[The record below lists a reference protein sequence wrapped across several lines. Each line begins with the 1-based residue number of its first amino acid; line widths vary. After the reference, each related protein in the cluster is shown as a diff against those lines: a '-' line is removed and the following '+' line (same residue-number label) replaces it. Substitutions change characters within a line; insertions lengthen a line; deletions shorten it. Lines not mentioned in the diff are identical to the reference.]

1 MYQRAPDTFF
11 MYICAQKRGIME
23 KYFENKKVEGK
34 LKLAFGMTLATLLVA
49 IVVAVISISVMSND
63 MRKFYKEAYNNSTI
77 SMEIR
82 KNLQYSGKMVLW
94 SMTTTDTDKTNEYL
108 NQVEKTG
115 DNIKSN
121 LDSIMKSYSDK
132 KVTQELSDEFSNLK
146 EIRETL
152 VSYASNNYNDKA
164 LEVFNGD
171 YNASVE
177 KLQTLLGKI
186 SSNASKEAKTQYST
200 ARTVGTV
207 CLVLMIVIGISSVI
221 LSMRISKV
229 IVNVLMKPIRE
240 IENATKKLKAGNL
253 DVEIAYKSEDELGTL
268 AANFEDAC
276 KFMHEVIVD
285 AGELLGEL
293 SRGNFRVATKIEDKY
308 VGEFNSLIMAMRSLR
323 TDLSFTL
330 SKINEASD
338 QVAAGS
344 EQLAGGAQVLAE
356 GATEQA
362 GAVQELTATVENVSN
377 MASTVAEE
385 AEESYQHVLTAVNH
399 AEESKNNLTDLTNAM
414 ETISATSQEIQKI
427 IGAIEDI
434 ASQTNLLSL
443 NASIEAARAG
453 EQGKGFAVVAN
464 QIGKLAADSA
474 QSAVNTRELIEKS
487 LVEVEHGNDITAKTV
502 EALNEILEMM
512 TEFAKA
518 SKQSSEVSKN
528 QAEMLGQIEKGIEQI
543 SSVVQSNSASAEE
556 TSATSEEL
564 SAQSESLNELVGKF
578 DLIEQPA

>member
-1 MYQRAPDTFF
+1 
-11 MYICAQKRGIME
+11 ME

>member
-1 MYQRAPDTFF
+1 
-11 MYICAQKRGIME
+11 ME
-23 KYFENKKVEGK
+23 KYFEKQKVEGK
-34 LKLAFGMTLATLLVA
+34 LKTAFGITLATLLVA
-49 IVVAVISISVMSND
+49 IIVAVISISIMSND
-63 MRKFYKEAYNNSTI
+63 MRKFYKEAYNNTNI

-82 KNLQYSGKMVLW
+82 KDLQYSGKMVLW
-94 SMTTTDTDKTNEYL
+94 SMTTDDTEKTKAYLDK
-108 NQVEKTG
+108 VESTG
-115 DNIKSN
+115 DNIKKN
-121 LDSIMKSYSDK
+121 LDSLAKSYSDK
-132 KVTQELSDEFSNLK
+132 NITNELSDEFSNLK
-146 EIRETL
+146 SLRENL
-152 VSYASNNYNDKA
+152 VSCASNNYNDKA
-164 LEVFNGD
+164 LELFNGD
-171 YNASVE
+171 YNTSVE
-177 KLQTLLGKI
+177 KIQTLLNKI
-186 SSNASKEAKTQYST
+186 SDNAQKEAKMQYST
-200 ARTVGTV
+200 ARSVGLV
-207 CLVLMIVIGISSVI
+207 CLILMIVIGIVSVI
-221 LSMRISKV
+221 LSMNISKG
-229 IVNVLMKPIRE
+229 IVNVLMKPIKE
-240 IENATKKLKAGNL
+240 IEDATEKLKAGNL
-253 DVEIAYKSEDELGTL
+253 DVEIGYKSDDELGSL

-276 KFMHEVIVD
+276 KFIHEVIID
-285 AGELLGEL
+285 AGNLLGEIA
-293 SRGNFRVATKIEDKY
+293 RGNFNIKTKIEDKY

-330 SKINEASD
+330 TKINEASD

-344 EQLAGGAQVLAE
+344 EQLAEGAQVLAE

-362 GAVQELTATVENVSN
+362 GAVEELTATVENVSN
-377 MASTVAEE
+377 MATTVADE
-385 AEESYQHVLTAVNH
+385 AEESYQSVLTAVNH
-399 AEESKNNLTDLTNAM
+399 AEESKNNLTELTSAM

-487 LVEVEHGNDITAKTV
+487 LVEVEHGNDITIKTV
-502 EALNEILEMM
+502 DALNDILEMM

-543 SSVVQSNSASAEE
+543 SSVVQSNSASAQE

-564 SAQSESLNELVGKF
+564 SAQSESLNELIGKF
-578 DLIEQPA
+578 ELIKNPA

>member
-1 MYQRAPDTFF
+1 
-11 MYICAQKRGIME
+11 ME
-23 KYFENKKVEGK
+23 KYFEKQKVEGK
-34 LKLAFGMTLATLLVA
+34 LKTAFGITLATLLIAIIVA
-49 IVVAVISISVMSND
+49 IISISIMSND
-63 MRKFYKEAYNNSTI
+63 MRKFYKEAYNNTNI

-82 KNLQYSGKMVLW
+82 KDLQYSGKMVLW
-94 SMTTTDTDKTNEYL
+94 SMTTDDNEKTKAYLDK
-108 NQVEKTG
+108 VESTG
-115 DNIKSN
+115 DNIKKN
-121 LDSIMKSYSDK
+121 LESLTKSYSDK
-132 KVTQELSDEFSNLK
+132 NVTKELSDEFSNLK
-146 EIRETL
+146 SLRENL
-152 VSYASNNYNDKA
+152 VSCASNNYNEKA
-164 LEVFNGD
+164 LELFNGD
-171 YNASVE
+171 YNTSVE
-177 KLQTLLGKI
+177 KIQTLLNKV
-186 SSNASKEAKTQYST
+186 SDNAQKEAKMQYST
-200 ARTVGTV
+200 ARSVGFV
-207 CLVLMIVIGISSVI
+207 CLVLMIVIGIVSVI
-221 LSMRISKV
+221 LSMKISKG
-229 IVNVLMKPIRE
+229 IVNVLMKPIKE
-240 IENATKKLKAGNL
+240 IEDATEKLKAGNL
-253 DVEIAYKSEDELGTL
+253 DVEIGYKSDDELGSL

-276 KFMHEVIVD
+276 KFIHEVIID
-285 AGELLGEL
+285 AGNLLGEIA
-293 SRGNFRVATKIEDKY
+293 RGNFNIKTKIEDKY

-330 SKINEASD
+330 TKINEASD

-344 EQLAGGAQVLAE
+344 EQLAEGAQVLAE

-362 GAVQELTATVENVSN
+362 GAVEELTATVENVSN
-377 MASTVAEE
+377 MATTVAGE
-385 AEESYQHVLTAVNH
+385 AEESYQSVLTAVNH
-399 AEESKNNLTDLTNAM
+399 AEESKNNLTELTSAM

-487 LVEVEHGNDITAKTV
+487 LVEVEHGNDITIKTV
-502 EALNEILEMM
+502 DALNDILEMM

-543 SSVVQSNSASAEE
+543 SSVVQSNSASAQE

-564 SAQSESLNELVGKF
+564 SAQSESLNELIGKF
-578 DLIEQPA
+578 ELIKNPA

>member
-1 MYQRAPDTFF
+1 
-11 MYICAQKRGIME
+11 ME
-23 KYFENKKVEGK
+23 KYFEKQKVEGK
-34 LKLAFGMTLATLLVA
+34 LKTAFLITLATLLVA
-49 IVVAVISISVMSND
+49 IIVAVISISIMSND
-63 MRKFYKEAYNNSTI
+63 MRKFYKEAYNNTNI

-82 KNLQYSGKMVLW
+82 KDLQYSGKMVLW
-94 SMTTTDTDKTNEYL
+94 SMTTDDNEKTKAYLDK
-108 NQVEKTG
+108 VESTG
-115 DNIKSN
+115 DNIKKN
-121 LDSIMKSYSDK
+121 LESLTKSYSDK
-132 KVTQELSDEFSNLK
+132 NVTKELSDEFSNLK
-146 EIRETL
+146 SLRENL
-152 VSYASNNYNDKA
+152 VSCASNNYNEKA
-164 LEVFNGD
+164 LELFNGD
-171 YNASVE
+171 YNTSVE
-177 KLQTLLGKI
+177 KIQTLLNKV
-186 SSNASKEAKTQYST
+186 SDNAQKEAKMQYST
-200 ARTVGTV
+200 ARSVGFV
-207 CLVLMIVIGISSVI
+207 CLVLMIVIGIVSVI
-221 LSMRISKV
+221 LSMKISKG
-229 IVNVLMKPIRE
+229 IVNVLMKPIKE
-240 IENATKKLKAGNL
+240 IEDATEKLKAGNL
-253 DVEIAYKSEDELGTL
+253 DVEIGYKSDDELGSL

-276 KFMHEVIVD
+276 KFIHEVIID
-285 AGELLGEL
+285 AGNLLGEIA
-293 SRGNFRVATKIEDKY
+293 RGNFNIKTKIEDKY

-330 SKINEASD
+330 TKINEASD

-344 EQLAGGAQVLAE
+344 EQLAEGAQVLAE

-362 GAVQELTATVENVSN
+362 GAVEELTATVENVSN
-377 MASTVAEE
+377 MATTVAGE
-385 AEESYQHVLTAVNH
+385 AEESYQSVLTAVNH
-399 AEESKNNLTDLTNAM
+399 AEESKNNLTELTSAM

-487 LVEVEHGNDITAKTV
+487 LVEVEHGNDITIKTV
-502 EALNEILEMM
+502 DALNDILEMM

-543 SSVVQSNSASAEE
+543 SSVVQSNSASAQE

-564 SAQSESLNELVGKF
+564 SAQSESLNELIVKF
-578 DLIEQPA
+578 ELIKNPA

>member
-1 MYQRAPDTFF
+1 
-11 MYICAQKRGIME
+11 ME
-23 KYFENKKVEGK
+23 KYFEKQKVEGK
-34 LKLAFGMTLATLLVA
+34 LKTAFGITLATLLVA
-49 IVVAVISISVMSND
+49 IIVAIISISIMNND
-63 MRKFYKEAYNNSTI
+63 MRKFYKEAYKNTNI

-82 KNLQYSGKMVLW
+82 KDLQYSGKMVLW
-94 SMTTTDTDKTNEYL
+94 SMTTDDNEKTKAYLDK
-108 NQVEKTG
+108 VESTG
-115 DNIKSN
+115 DNIKKN
-121 LDSIMKSYSDK
+121 LDFLVKSYSDK
-132 KVTQELSDEFSNLK
+132 NVTNELSDEFSNLK
-146 EIRETL
+146 SLRENL
-152 VSYASNNYNDKA
+152 VLCASNNYNDKA
-164 LEVFNGD
+164 LELFNGD
-171 YNASVE
+171 YNTSVE
-177 KLQTLLGKI
+177 KIQTLLHKI
-186 SSNASKEAKTQYST
+186 SDNAQKEAKMQYST
-200 ARTVGTV
+200 SRGVGLV
-207 CLVLMIVIGISSVI
+207 CLILMIAIGIVSVI
-221 LSMRISKV
+221 LSMNISKG
-229 IVNVLMKPIRE
+229 IVNVLMKPIKE
-240 IENATKKLKAGNL
+240 IEDATEKLKAGNL
-253 DVEIAYKSEDELGTL
+253 DVEIGYKSDDELGSL

-276 KFMHEVIVD
+276 KFIHEVIID
-285 AGELLGEL
+285 AGNLLGEIA
-293 SRGNFRVATKIEDKY
+293 RGNFNIKTKIEDKY

-330 SKINEASD
+330 TKINEASD

-344 EQLAGGAQVLAE
+344 EQLAEGAQVLAE

-362 GAVQELTATVENVSN
+362 GAVEELTATVENVSN
-377 MASTVAEE
+377 MATTVADE
-385 AEESYQHVLTAVNH
+385 AEESYQSVLTAVNH
-399 AEESKNNLTDLTNAM
+399 AEESKNNLTELTSAM

-487 LVEVEHGNDITAKTV
+487 LVEVEHGNDITIKTV
-502 EALNEILEMM
+502 DALNDILEMM

-543 SSVVQSNSASAEE
+543 SSVVQSNSASAQE

-564 SAQSESLNELVGKF
+564 SAQSESLNELIGKF
-578 DLIEQPA
+578 ELIKNPA